1 MAWYKTG
8 TVAVAAT
15 KVTGTGTNFLDAKF
29 GIGPGQAF
37 LLPASGTVKIYEIAS
52 VEDATHLTLT
62 TTAGTV
68 AAGAAY
74 AVMSFYTDSIPDFSK
89 RLAAQLGYYQSQ
101 MDGWQQ
107 IMTGS
112 GTIGITA
119 PDGTVVN
126 ISSFAKLTSDMT
138 NTIQSKGRPSAAGY
152 ADVNSIGPI
161 GNGLGIWSLDN
172 AANYGLLNVPEAS
185 PGYLEVFSS
194 GSYNGSQRYTTRT
207 GHVYNRTLT
216 AAWSAASPNV
226 WSAWTPL
233 IATGDYGLGG
243 LANSATDLSSM
254 FNGGWYYATT
264 AVSQAAGL
272 PARGHSIQ
280 VTPSA
285 SNGFTVQQAYPST
298 SVAGIQNKIYIRS
311 FASGAW
317 SDWFEALTVTSG
329 GALPIA
335 NGGTGA
341 TTAAAARAALGAF
354 SSAGG
359 AVSGSLTAGAAAG
372 LAVAAGENNR
382 VEINNVTSGGG
393 VGNPIG
399 WTVYRWY
406 NELAQTGIRR
416 AGDTT
421 IQSYFVALSAG
432 GGWEFLRGGN
442 ATASGTWTSGSD
454 IRHKFDIEK
463 VKNALASV
471 LTFNGSI
478 YGKKDGGREVGLIA
492 QDVERA
498 CKEAITYNGDR
509 KFSDGTVIPNFKY
522 LNTAGAAAAYHTEA
536 IKTLFELVELALDK
550 PDDARAL
557 IASIKEQSE
566 VIKNTPIENEDPW
579 KEAPPIYDVPSSED
593 YEEPS
598 T

>member
-8 TVAVAAT
+8 TVSVAAT

-29 GIGPGQAF
+29 GVGPGQAF

-62 TTAGTV
+62 TSAGTV

-101 MDGWQQ
+101 MDGWQT
-107 IMTGS
+107 IMTGT
-112 GTIGITA
+112 GTVSVTA

-126 ISSFAKLTSDMT
+126 ISSFAKLTSDMA
-138 NTIQSKGRPSAAGY
+138 KAY
-152 ADVNSIGPI
+152 ADG
-161 GNGLGIWSLDN
+161 
-172 AANYGLLNVPEAS
+172 GLLNATVTPNSLGNVTDFNIYYQTANANAIVAN
-185 PGYLEVFSS
+185 GYPIAKAGTLYVTKSAYGCQQMYISFQGET
-194 GSYNGSQRYTTRT
+194 YTRGLT
-207 GHVYNRTLT
+207 GAFTP
-216 AAWSAASPNV
+216 ASPN
-226 WSAWTPL
+226 WSEWVPQ
-233 IATGDYGLGG
+233 YGK
-243 LANSATDLSSM
+243 
-254 FNGGWYYATT
+254 
-264 AVSQAAGL
+264 
-272 PARGHSIQ
+272 IQ
-280 VTPSA
+280 VPLGSGV
-285 SNGFTVQQAYPST
+285 NGT
-298 SVAGIQNKIYIRS
+298 
-311 FASGAW
+311 
-317 SDWFEALTVTSG
+317 
-329 GALPIA
+329 LPIV

-341 TTAAAARAALGAF
+341 VTAAAARTALGAYPTTGGTINGAVTATGAVTGGAGGGLGVTA
-354 SSAGG
+354 SEQNRVEVNNNSAGG
-359 AVSGSLTAGAAAG
+359 SGPGT
-372 LAVAAGENNR
+372 
-382 VEINNVTSGGG
+382 
-393 VGNPIG
+393 PMG

-406 NELAQTGIRR
+406 TELAQTGIRR

-421 IQSYFVALSAG
+421 IQSYFVALSGG

-522 LNTAGAAAAYHTEA
+522 LNTTGAAAAYHTEA

-566 VIKNTPIENEDPW
+566 VIKNTAIENEDPRM
-579 KEAPPIYDVPSSED
+579 EAPPIFDVPSSED
-593 YEEPS
+593 YEEP
-598 T
+598 TT

>member
-8 TVAVAAT
+8 TVSVAAT

-29 GIGPGQAF
+29 GVGPGQAF

-62 TTAGTV
+62 TSAGTV

-101 MDGWQQ
+101 MDGWQT
-107 IMTGS
+107 IMTGT
-112 GTIGITA
+112 GTVSVTA

-126 ISSFAKLTSDMT
+126 ISSFAKLTSDMA
-138 NTIQSKGRPSAAGY
+138 KAY
-152 ADVNSIGPI
+152 ADG
-161 GNGLGIWSLDN
+161 
-172 AANYGLLNVPEAS
+172 GLLNATVTPNSLGNVTDFNIYYQTANANAIIAN
-185 PGYLEVFSS
+185 GYPIAKAGTLYVTKSAYGCQQMYISFQGETYIR
-194 GSYNGSQRYTTRT
+194 GLT
-207 GHVYNRTLT
+207 GAFTP
-216 AAWSAASPNV
+216 ASPN
-226 WSAWTPL
+226 
-233 IATGDYGLGG
+233 
-243 LANSATDLSSM
+243 
-254 FNGGWYYATT
+254 
-264 AVSQAAGL
+264 
-272 PARGHSIQ
+272 
-280 VTPSA
+280 
-285 SNGFTVQQAYPST
+285 
-298 SVAGIQNKIYIRS
+298 
-311 FASGAW
+311 W
-317 SDWFEALTVTSG
+317 SDWVPQYGKIQVPLGSG
-329 GALPIA
+329 VNGTLPIV

-341 TTAAAARAALGAF
+341 STAAAARAALGAF
-354 SSAGG
+354 STAGG

-406 NELAQTGIRR
+406 TELAQTGIRR

-421 IQSYFVALSAG
+421 IQSYFVALSGG

-454 IRHKFDIEK
+454 ERHKFDIEP
-463 VKNALASV
+463 VNNALAAV
-471 LTFNGSI
+471 LTFRGAT

-522 LNTAGAAAAYHTEA
+522 LNTSGASAAFHSEA
-536 IKTLFELVELALDK
+536 IKTLFELVQLALDK
-550 PDDARAL
+550 PDDARTL
-557 IASIKEQSE
+557 IANIKAQSE
-566 VIKNTPIENEDPW
+566 IIKNTAIENEYPW
-579 KEAPPIYDVPSSED
+579 KEAPPIFTVPSSED
-593 YEEPS
+593 YEES
-598 T
+598 TT

>member
-101 MDGWQQ
+101 MDGWQT
-107 IMTGS
+107 IMTGTGAVS
-112 GTIGITA
+112 VTA

-126 ISSFAKLTSDMT
+126 VSSFAKLTADIANAITDTKVTFSGDVNTILANGIYHPTAAAT
-138 NTIQSKGRPSAAGY
+138 NTPAAVDGTLEHYVRAAGITFTQIFHT
-152 ADVNSIGPI
+152 NSTANAFINRHFIRTGKLASGVTAWSNWFPLTTAPI
-161 GNGLGIWSLDN
+161 EVVSGTDANSLTVPGTYFGLMDNTPNSSLGAVLTSVSNGAVSVSTQNLI
-172 AANYGLLNVPEAS
+172 
-185 PGYLEVFSS
+185 
-194 GSYNGSQRYTTRT
+194 YTTSGLEYRR
-207 GHVYNRTLT
+207 VYR
-216 AAWSAASPNV
+216 
-226 WSAWTPL
+226 
-233 IATGDYGLGG
+233 
-243 LANSATDLSSM
+243 
-254 FNGGWYYATT
+254 
-264 AVSQAAGL
+264 AAGWS
-272 PARGHSIQ
+272 GWVQ
-280 VTPSA
+280 VFDSGT
-285 SNGFTVQQAYPST
+285 TVP
-298 SVAGIQNKIYIRS
+298 V
-311 FASGAW
+311 
-317 SDWFEALTVTSG
+317 
-329 GALPIA
+329 A

-359 AVSGSLTAGAAAG
+359 AVSGSLTAGAAEG

-382 VEINNVTSGGG
+382 VEINNVKSGGG

-421 IQSYFVALSAG
+421 IQSYFVALSGG
-432 GGWEFLRGGN
+432 GGWEFFRGGN

-498 CKEAITYNGDR
+498 CKEAIIYNGDR

-557 IASIKEQSE
+557 IASIKKQSE
-566 VIKNTPIENEDPW
+566 VIKNTAIENEDPW
-579 KEAPPIYDVPSSED
+579 KEAPPIFDVPSSED
-593 YEEPS
+593 YEEPTS
-598 T
+598 

>member
-317 SDWFEALTVTSG
+317 SDWFEALTIASG
-329 GALPIA
+329 GAISIA

-341 TTAAAARAALGAF
+341 TTAATARSALGAAPLANPQF
-354 SSAGG
+354 LGSVSSSNVVSSEVGANGPAFNSRILTGSVERGNCAIYAAIDSSAARYGFIQVATDG
-359 AVSGSLTAGAAAG
+359 ANAKSWSF
-372 LAVAAGENNR
+372 
-382 VEINNVTSGGG
+382 
-393 VGNPIG
+393 
-399 WTVYRWY
+399 
-406 NELAQTGIRR
+406 AQAT
-416 AGDTT
+416 
-421 IQSYFVALSAG
+421 
-432 GGWEFLRGGN
+432 GN
-442 ATASGTWTSGSD
+442 ASAPGSWNNNSD
-454 IRHKFDIEK
+454 IHLKTNIHIVEEPLIKMKLIRGCTWDRLDG
-463 VKNALASV
+463 NAP
-471 LTFNGSI
+471 
-478 YGKKDGGREVGLIA
+478 GRGFIA
-492 QDVERA
+492 QDVQKVFPDAVYEGA
-498 CKEAITYNGDR
+498 DAILEDGSIVEKALSVDLSGVSAALHHEAILALMEKLSRIESILVEEDPEKIENL
-509 KFSDGTVIPNFKY
+509 I
-522 LNTAGAAAAYHTEA
+522 AA
-536 IKTLFELVELALDK
+536 IK
-550 PDDARAL
+550 
-557 IASIKEQSE
+557 SE
-566 VIKNTPIENEDPW
+566 
-579 KEAPPIYDVPSSED
+579 SLS
-593 YEEPS
+593 
-598 T
+598 